1 MFECVTIQASDRK
14 MEQSDDLIRMAGR
27 KGLMAK
33 AITSSR
39 FDIYSLSSA
48 NKQLRTEAIECFT
61 SFLCLADKGN
71 DINQNSEKSEKPV
84 IVISAYKQQKTT
96 EAKSTFSYEQAFN
109 SLFDSLER
117 LSEIAE
123 RESVMLAMENPGSGL
138 LLSPL
143 ELRELIDEI
152 NSPYFGICFNPDNVG
167 QSGDPI
173 DWLRIL
179 DKRVIALRL
188 PLKDVAENGA
198 GDSQN
203 VIVTELERH
212 GFNSPA
218 ICNLIV

>member
-1 MFECVTIQASDRK
+1 
-14 MEQSDDLIRMAGR
+14 MEQLDDLIRMAGR
-27 KGLMAK
+27 KGLMVK

-84 IVISAYKQQKTT
+84 IVISAYKQQKT
-96 EAKSTFSYEQAFN
+96 TFSYEQAFN

-167 QSGDPI
+167 PSGDPI

-188 PLKDVAENGA
+188 PTKDVAENGA
-198 GDSQN
+198 GDSQD
-203 VIVTELERH
+203 VIVTELEH
-212 GFNSPA
+212 QGFNSPA

>member
-1 MFECVTIQASDRK
+1 
-14 MEQSDDLIRMAGR
+14 MEQLDDLIRIAGR

-61 SFLCLADKGN
+61 SFLCLAGKCN
-71 DINQNSEKSEKPV
+71 NINQDSEKPV
-84 IVISAYKQQKTT
+84 IVICAHKQQKT
-96 EAKSTFSYEQAFN
+96 TFSYEQAFN
-109 SLFDSLER
+109 CLFDSLEQ

-123 RESVMLAMENPGSGL
+123 RESVMLAMENPGGGL

-152 NSPYFGICFNPDNVG
+152 NSSYLGICFNPDNVG

-179 DKRVIALRL
+179 DRRVIALRL
-188 PLKDVAENGA
+188 PSENAAENGA
-198 GDSQN
+198 EDNQD
-203 VIVTELERH
+203 VIVTELEH
-212 GFNSPA
+212 QGFNSPV

>member
-1 MFECVTIQASDRK
+1 
-14 MEQSDDLIRMAGR
+14 MEQLDDLIRMAGR

-48 NKQLRTEAIECFT
+48 NEQLRIEAIECFT
-61 SFLCLADKGN
+61 SFLCLTDKSN
-71 DINQNSEKSEKPV
+71 NINQNSEKSEKPA
-84 IVISAYKQQKTT
+84 IVIGAYKQQKIT
-96 EAKSTFSYEQAFN
+96 ETKSTFSYEQAFN
-109 SLFDSLER
+109 SLFDAMER

-123 RESVMLAMENPGSGL
+123 RESVMLAMENPGGGL

-152 NSPYFGICFNPDNVG
+152 NSPYLGICFNPDNVG
-167 QSGDPI
+167 PPGDPL

-188 PLKDVAENGA
+188 SSKDVAENGA
-198 GDSQN
+198 GNNQN
-203 VIVTELERH
+203 VIVTELKRQ

>member
-1 MFECVTIQASDRK
+1 
-14 MEQSDDLIRMAGR
+14 MEQLDNLIRIAGR

-48 NKQLRTEAIECFT
+48 DKQLRTEAIECFT
-61 SFLCLADKGN
+61 SFLCLTDKGN

-84 IVISAYKQQKTT
+84 IVISAHKQQ
-96 EAKSTFSYEQAFN
+96 KSTFSYEQAFN

-152 NSPYFGICFNPDNVG
+152 NNPYLGICFNPDNVG

-179 DKRVIALRL
+179 DKRIIALRL
-188 PLKDVAENGA
+188 PLKDAAENGTE
-198 GDSQN
+198 DNQD
-203 VIVTELERH
+203 VIVTELERQ

>member
-1 MFECVTIQASDRK
+1 MSTI
-14 MEQSDDLIRMAGR
+14 IRIAGR

-48 NKQLRTEAIECFT
+48 NKQLHTEAIECFT
-61 SFLCLADKGN
+61 SFLCLAGKGSGIKQ
-71 DINQNSEKSEKPV
+71 DSEKSEKPV
-84 IVISAYKQQKTT
+84 IVISAHKQQKT
-96 EAKSTFSYEQAFN
+96 TFSYEQAFN
-109 SLFDSLER
+109 SLFDALER

-152 NSPYFGICFNPDNVG
+152 NSPYLGICFNPDNVKR
-167 QSGDPI
+167 SGDPL

-188 PLKDVAENGA
+188 PTKDVAENGA
-198 GDSQN
+198 EDNQSM
-203 VIVTELERH
+203 IVTELERQ
-212 GFNSPA
+212 GFDNPT

>member
-1 MFECVTIQASDRK
+1 
-14 MEQSDDLIRMAGR
+14 MEQSEDLIRIAGR

-48 NKQLRTEAIECFT
+48 NEQLRTEAIECFT
-61 SFLCLADKGN
+61 SFLCLAGKDN
-71 DINQNSEKSEKPV
+71 DINQDDEKSEKPV
-84 IVISAYKQQKTT
+84 IVISAHKQQKTT
-96 EAKSTFSYEQAFN
+96 ETKTTFSYEQAFN
-109 SLFDSLER
+109 SLFDALER

-152 NSPYFGICFNPDNVG
+152 NSPYLGICFNPDNVG
-167 QSGDPI
+167 RSGDPI

-179 DKRVIALRL
+179 DKRVIGLRL
-188 PLKDVAENGA
+188 SSKDIAENGA
-198 GDSQN
+198 EDNQDM
-203 VIVTELERH
+203 IVTELERQ

>member
-1 MFECVTIQASDRK
+1 
-14 MEQSDDLIRMAGR
+14 MEQSDDLVRIAGR

-48 NKQLRTEAIECFT
+48 NKQLRTAAIECFT

-71 DINQNSEKSEKPV
+71 NINQDSEKPA
-84 IVISAYKQQKTT
+84 IVISAHKQQKT
-96 EAKSTFSYEQAFN
+96 TFSYEQAFN
-109 SLFDSLER
+109 FLFDSLEQ

-152 NSPYFGICFNPDNVG
+152 NNPYFGICFNPDNAERL
-167 QSGDPI
+167 GDPL

-179 DKRVIALRL
+179 DKRVIGLRL

-198 GDSQN
+198 EDSQD
-203 VIVTELERH
+203 VIVTELERQ